1 MEERCGLIEL
11 SEQLDF
17 KIAVELLLESG
28 TRTILYI
35 GASMKYIGTG
45 VKYAITFNNSS
56 GIEQNCPSVCCFL
69 ISACVNILVLVE
81 KARL

>member
-1 MEERCGLIEL
+1 
-11 SEQLDF
+11 
-17 KIAVELLLESG
+17 
-28 TRTILYI
+28 
-35 GASMKYIGTG
+35 MKYIGTG